1 MPHSHADLCPDAWSQ
16 FSENGIQ
23 YSYAKWET
31 TTATWTSFTQK
42 TKVVS
47 GYTYAIGDRTYFD
60 PAKTTMSWIQWH
72 AVPEVTISPIPT
84 CHMPTFTCTRGTYC
98 VPSGCTVQGGDV
110 ELLYWPATT
119 TTTNSIHAEQRA
131 NKTWTTTPQAV
142 TAIYKN
148 LTLSSP
154 SIYIEFKTAFAL
166 NNCGQSVGGRYP
178 GAIISLDP
186 KELYTIQADFDFFVV
201 TTTVRE
207 QLETTTFYQSAPMNY
222 HDLTGLPPGVA
233 FQAMPICVAEPCDII
248 TPSRYHPQLVLP
260 TQVRA
265 LDAAWTTCGLDWQG
279 LWDPPKVLQPAEVI
293 DPITTPVAPQ
303 QSQSVLQSSD
313 AAGTAAVPFVST
325 ALKTAE
331 SMPILTST
339 VLPALQTG
347 ATQSNDIHSIAV
359 TRSGT
364 TSVSAQPAAPILSV
378 LSVDANTASQP
389 IGAPGALQSADVPEA
404 ATGPI
409 ISHDA
414 SPASPSQPA
423 EQMSATI
430 VSVSDA
436 APTAI
441 PAASSSEV
449 LTATESADSIPSPL
463 AEQSP
468 EATHKTGVPTS
479 ASNINQSTAQAS
491 PTNALDVLT
500 QAQQSALFLA
510 PGFTGLPGEAGIGT
524 SPYTPR
530 ISDSGGV
537 GTSDPPSEAATS
549 LEPGATFSGDAN
561 MNTSTSAATAAT
573 NIMPGGAAS
582 QMSSSH
588 AALLVSLGSLTLT
601 AVPMLPTNGGT
612 EVALSLG
619 TQTLAVNGDPVIFSV
634 YTLNALPSGI
644 SVDGTVIQ
652 YSDLSAAP
660 VASIS
665 AIAATLALTLGGSS
679 VLTASRAYDGAI
691 QLDSQTLSPGGTAA
705 ILAEHT
711 LSAASDGIVLDG
723 TTTATF
729 QDTGPAIS
737 TSPAAILLSLD
748 PSVTLTAI
756 REPQSNSDTGPGWII
771 GGQTLIPGGSAL
783 VISSHTFSVASGEL
797 LEDGTKVSYSTANQA
812 SGQTEATDSL
822 AGFMGGFLPA
832 VETAK
837 VVFTTGASTSYLA
850 GSTFS
855 QIASTTGASA
865 AAVRSK
871 PSLEVWVMSIF
882 CVFLV
887 AIV

>member
-1 MPHSHADLCPDAWSQ
+1 
-16 FSENGIQ
+16 
-23 YSYAKWET
+23 
-31 TTATWTSFTQK
+31 
-42 TKVVS
+42 
-47 GYTYAIGDRTYFD
+47 
-60 PAKTTMSWIQWH
+60 
-72 AVPEVTISPIPT
+72 
-84 CHMPTFTCTRGTYC
+84 MPTFKCTQGTYC

-119 TTTNSIHAEQRA
+119 TSTTNGIHAELYA
-131 NKTWTTTPQAV
+131 NRTWTATPQAV

-166 NNCGQSVGGRYP
+166 NNCGQGVGGRYP

-207 QLETTTFYQSAPMNY
+207 KLETTTFYQSAPMNY
-222 HDLTGLPPGVA
+222 HDLTGLPPGAA
-233 FQAMPICVAEPCDII
+233 FQAMPMCVAEPCDII

-293 DPITTPVAPQ
+293 DPITTPVASQ

-325 ALKTAE
+325 ALETAE
-331 SMPILTST
+331 SMPTPTST

-347 ATQSNDIHSIAV
+347 ATQSNDIQSIAV

-378 LSVDANTASQP
+378 LSVDANTASEP

-404 ATGPI
+404 ATVPI

-430 VSVSDA
+430 VSASNAVSTDLPKA
-436 APTAI
+436 T
-441 PAASSSEV
+441 SSED
-449 LTATESADSIPSPL
+449 LTATESADTIPSPL
-463 AEQSP
+463 SEQSP
-468 EATHKTGVPTS
+468 EATHETGVPTS
-479 ASNINQSTAQAS
+479 SSNIDQTTAQAS

-500 QAQQSALFLA
+500 QAQQSALLRT
-510 PGFTGLPGEAGIGT
+510 PGFTDPASQASSDGSSYVPIASGSRSIGMFN
-524 SPYTPR
+524 
-530 ISDSGGV
+530 
-537 GTSDPPSEAATS
+537 PPLEAATS
-549 LEPGATFSGDAN
+549 LEPGTMFSSDATMSTG
-561 MNTSTSAATAAT
+561 TSAATADP
-573 NIMPGGAAS
+573 NIMSGDTAL
-582 QMSSSH
+582 QMSSSPT
-588 AALLVSLGSLTLT
+588 ALLIPLNSLTLT
-601 AVPMLPTNGGT
+601 AVSMLPTNGGT

-619 TQTLAVNGDPVIFSV
+619 TQTLAVDDDPMTFSG
-634 YTLNALPSGI
+634 YTLNALPNGI

-652 YSDLSAAP
+652 YSELSAAP
-660 VASIS
+660 SASIS

-679 VLTASRAYDGAI
+679 VLTASRASDGAI

-729 QDTGPAIS
+729 QITGPTIS
-737 TSPAAILLSLD
+737 TSTEAILLSLD
-748 PSVTLTAI
+748 PSETLTAI
-756 REPQSNSDTGPGWII
+756 REPQSKCDTAPGWII
-771 GGQTLIPGGSAL
+771 GGQTLVPGGSAL
-783 VISSHTFSVASGEL
+783 VISSHTFSVVSGEI

-812 SGQTEATDSL
+812 SSQAEATDSL
-822 AGFMGGFLPA
+822 EGIIGGFLPA

-837 VVFTTGASTSYLA
+837 AVFVTGASTSYPA

-855 QIASTTGASA
+855 QTASTTGASA

-871 PSLEVWVMSIF
+871 PSLEVWIMSIF

-887 AIV
+887 TIV